1 MAENDKNTTQ
11 ITAFAGENPK
21 VDLSAKEKETREK
34 PTEGDKMNPSSKEVE
49 MTSTQS
55 TSQVGQEAINSM
67 TASMDGIKLKK
78 RLSGAQKKKL
88 AREKK
93 MAEGTWVEKPK
104 PKQRGEKRQSQRMEQ
119 DVAPKAARKE
129 GPEDVLKFVIK
140 YSREPIIRD
149 ARDHRYPGCLNF
161 PVFWICQKL
170 LLIDVLSHPNY
181 KEKSLH
187 KYNQLL
193 ISNNNLREDINSL
206 LLTQSSF
213 RRKYS
218 NIKRL
223 LALGR
228 KTLLEVVHSATMSY
242 QTGESVKYK
251 LNLVNERTQVDQKRL
266 GEKIKE
272 LKILVEQDEQLK
284 SFLEFKSRDGVANS
298 EEKELET
305 QNEQIMEQRLV
316 SYHRIMARIQ
326 LASGCK
332 DVNRICK
339 TYLQEEES
347 NLALFEKVNNMSI
360 EIETLHEEV
369 RAQREELD
377 ILSRQYKEQNRKD
390 LAVRNDIENC
400 TDKLRMEAQELEDAS
415 DLKAE
420 ELETIKSALKRIY
433 NFLDNFSTHR
443 VAFTVDEGI
452 TDDNVLQYL
461 EALERRIIDVI
472 RCHKLVTE
480 LPLLCPPSESDGRTK
495 SEYSIQSRSFGNIH
509 KDFSQKTTN

>member
-1 MAENDKNTTQ
+1 MNNIED
-11 ITAFAGENPK
+11 
-21 VDLSAKEKETREK
+21 DSK
-34 PTEGDKMNPSSKEVE
+34 PTELKINQERLLVVRDEYQRLCYEMKKKEMSRHTTHTKMQQQIRKQWEIISELKKQKSELTLQLRLQEGDSFSNKANQNLERFRKALDEMIRLENLLTKQTEELKNYKRDISEVDKKTRVKQKEV
-49 MTSTQS
+49 
-55 TSQVGQEAINSM
+55 V
-67 TASMDGIKLKK
+67 
-78 RLSGAQKKKL
+78 
-88 AREKK
+88 
-93 MAEGTWVEKPK
+93 
-104 PKQRGEKRQSQRMEQ
+104 
-119 DVAPKAARKE
+119 KALRSSSR
-129 GPEDVLKFVIK
+129 VLKHQQNISFLEN
-140 YSREPIIRD
+140 R
-149 ARDHRYPGCLNF
+149 LNG
-161 PVFWICQKL
+161 
-170 LLIDVLSHPNY
+170 
-181 KEKSLH
+181 SLH

-305 QNEQIMEQRLV
+305 RNEQIMEQRLL

-339 TYLQEEES
+339 AYLVEEES

-360 EIETLHEEV
+360 EIENLHEEV

-400 TDKLRMEAQELEDAS
+400 TDMLRMEAQELEDAS

-420 ELETIKSALKRIY
+420 ELEAIKSALKRIY
-433 NFLDNFSTHR
+433 NFLDNFSSHR

-480 LPLLCPPSESDGRTK
+480 LKCDDIRCFSKTNNKPLKSFEMKKSLHDYKKEKRWSFKIFIIKTISD
-495 SEYSIQSRSFGNIH
+495 
-509 KDFSQKTTN
+509 

>member
-129 GPEDVLKFVIK
+129 GPEGITF
-140 YSREPIIRD
+140 
-149 ARDHRYPGCLNF
+149 
-161 PVFWICQKL
+161 
-170 LLIDVLSHPNY
+170 
-181 KEKSLH
+181 KESLH